1 MRLDFCAVCG
11 CKENLHHHH
20 WNPKVLGGS
29 DNENNILTL
38 CGYHHREIHGHKK
51 NIYYKTLQ
59 KKGIEKTKEKHP
71 EKYSGRKTGAYTV
84 NASAILD
91 LRSQKYSYDII
102 AKKLKIGKSTV
113 QNHCRQKIVDD
124 LNKFSNKIAKKIQLN
139 GEFDFQFSF
148 NNAEAF
154 GFFKLNGGRIKI
166 GKTSTNKILKK
177 ISALYKNYNSPN
189 NDEYDKLA
197 TEFIEGWIYNKIEK
211 LNEHK

>member
-11 CKENLHHHH
+11 CKDNLHHHH
-20 WNPKVLGGS
+20 WNARVLGGS
-29 DNENNILTL
+29 DDKDNILTL
-38 CGYHHREIHGHKK
+38 CSYHHRELHGHKK
-51 NIYYKTLQ
+51 KNHYKALQ
-59 KKGIEKTKEKHP
+59 KVGIKKAKEKHP
-71 EKYSGRKTGAYTV
+71 EKYTGRKSGAYTV
-84 NASAILD
+84 NASAILH

-102 AKKLKIGKSTV
+102 AKKLKIAKSTV

-124 LNKFSNKIAKKIQLN
+124 LNKFSNKIAKKMQLK

-148 NNAEAF
+148 RNNEAF

-166 GKTSTNKILKK
+166 DKISTNKILRK
-177 ISALYKNYNSPN
+177 ITALYKNYYLPN

-197 TEFIEGWIYNKIEK
+197 TEFVEGWIQHKIKK